1 MTPGYFGSGYEVLW
15 WMGLGQCVSPDIY
28 WAGQCGEWLVVGVG
42 VSRGTLPGFGVRLSV
57 GWRGGGESCGGW
69 AGTLR
74 WFWLATTVG
83 SGGRQTCN
91 LAVQVY
97 KN

>member
-15 WMGLGQCVSPDIY
+15 WMGLGQCVSPEIY

-57 GWRGGGESCGGW
+57 GWRGGGGR
-69 AGTLR
+69 AG
-74 WFWLATTVG
+74 AGV
-83 SGGRQTCN
+83 
-91 LAVQVY
+91 AH
-97 KN
+97 

>member
-15 WMGLGQCVSPDIY
+15 WMGLGQCVSPEIY

-57 GWRGGGESCGGW
+57 G
-69 AGTLR
+69 
-74 WFWLATTVG
+74 
-83 SGGRQTCN
+83 
-91 LAVQVY
+91 
-97 KN
+97 